1 MYKTIW
7 VFGDSYSSENKKS
20 EVKNW
25 PNILSEKF
33 GCSLKNMSIDKTSNY
48 QIFDD
53 FCYCCDLIKSN
64 DIVIIGWGLV
74 ENFRASV
81 GSELINISKDDIG
94 FEGISKEYIDGA
106 IKDRQS
112 EKWCEQIY
120 YYENIIDEL
129 SKSKGFTTFYWS
141 SNEDRLI
148 YPNRSSFKAKRSY
161 LCRESETSLVNY
173 FKDMG
178 VDVIDGKFTD
188 DNQEIIAGI
197 FYNEIIKRINSL

>member
-1 MYKTIW
+1 MSKTIW
-7 VFGDSYSSENKKS
+7 VFGDSYSSENN

-25 PNILSEKF
+25 SKILSEKF
-33 GCSLKNMSIDKTSNY
+33 GYSLKNMSVDKTSNY
-48 QIFDD
+48 QMFDD
-53 FCYCCDLIKSN
+53 FCFCCDLIKSN

-81 GSELINISKDDIG
+81 GSELINISKDDTE
-94 FEGISKEYIDGA
+94 FEGISKNYIDDT

-129 SKSKGFTTFYWS
+129 SKSKGFRTFYWS

-148 YPNRSSFKAKRSY
+148 YPNRGSFKAKRSY
-161 LCRESETSLVNY
+161 LCSESEVSLVKYLNE
-173 FKDMG
+173 KG
-178 VDVIDGKFTD
+178 VEINGNKFADGS
-188 DNQEIIAGI
+188 QELVANI
-197 FYNEIIKRINSL
+197 FYNEITKRLNSL

>member
-1 MYKTIW
+1 MSKTIW

-20 EVKNW
+20 EIKNW
-25 PNILSEKF
+25 PSILAEKF
-33 GCSLKNMSIDKTSNY
+33 GYELKNISSDKTSNY

-81 GSELINISKDDIG
+81 GSELVNISRDDKP
-94 FEGISKEYIDGA
+94 FEGISKSFIDNT
-106 IKDRQS
+106 IEDRQS

-120 YYENIIDEL
+120 YYENLIDEL
-129 SKSKGFTTFYWS
+129 SKSKGFRTFYWS

-148 YPNRSSFKAKRSY
+148 YPNRSSFKAKRAY
-161 LCRESETSLVNY
+161 LCFESEVCLVKYLND
-173 FKDMG
+173 KG
-178 VDVIDGKFTD
+178 VENIGNKFSD
-188 DNQEIIAGI
+188 ESQQIVADI
-197 FYNEIIKRINSL
+197 FYDEIRKRLYSL